1 MSAAIDNEGTLP
13 HPIQQYEQLTEIR
26 LPACVLDQDKLFR
39 CEDLRKFYADHIA
52 CADRAEFA
60 PDEDFSLEEQQ
71 LLQNLFA
78 PVLRQAMAVQGLVQ
92 ARRDEE
98 IVFPEV
104 LVMVSI
110 ILSECFPSSSHEHHA
125 SAIFAVSK
133 EPGSGPD
140 EHPAIGLRRRAELI
154 VSRRWDTT
162 RLDFTN
168 DELIVDEE
176 FDALAD
182 GDAHSDTYGH
192 PQQLLY
198 SRSPDPQGPMDAC
211 EASFST
217 IQPLLTSA
225 LYHCLAV
232 GASGPL
238 IGLSYEKTSPTVHA
252 YVAWPEAAAREDE
265 ADKLPDPRILPP
277 IPFDLT
283 EALSALK
290 LALLLHRT
298 SSVHEWSLQTADETL
313 PWRADICARNILDDT
328 PLFQV
333 DFHNH
338 EAIALWAGAVS
349 KATVTHGS
357 QSLDICDDM
366 EPVDSSHPPT
376 GTSSPC
382 WESSPSSTPPSVA
395 SPPPQESTSSWSDG
409 DVFAESIEWTPPAR
423 PPLPQRYF
431 ILRKVVFCD
440 ARKGLPGWC
449 TVPKESIHALA
460 PVWFRETGTDPR
472 PVICT
477 DQEHLLTELL
487 DVHARHS
494 SCFIG
499 YMSDR
504 VQAIVQRSLHVIFH
518 ALQATRAVCPADA
531 EGGDVDGHMLDAL
544 EGETRCRFI
553 WDQLI
558 QSIADLAQVANARY
572 RRNMTLKNPEYP
584 GPEVYEI
591 NGDHR
596 SDLFDLYITLLPY
609 AQIGWE
615 GCLAFQWHDAVFNED
630 PTLSAAVAAAQ
641 EEPRSGRADGT
652 LYLAIDDVF
661 ADKEAADAVSVLA
674 PFIASD
680 SSKDDD
686 GVEVGSPV
694 EPKERPP
701 WVIYGDSVF
710 ATADSRRPLDPQAC
724 AAYQHSMH
732 VQPFPDQ
739 QPAVEA
745 CSASPGAPLLD
756 GETGCE
762 TQDRPHIRPRP
773 DQVDPLRSA
782 ACFPLL
788 LCHFNALLNGW
799 GKEKTATNQERA
811 SLVAA
816 CAFMKLFNIAHFPIF
831 GLVTNGP
838 VGVLSSAWNKVT
850 TTPASLGGQVT
861 EKIHNVI
868 YIADEQATKVDIR
881 DPLDVL
887 NVATSV
893 AYIMTEHASR
903 LRGLFESLHQADS
916 AYLLDKD
923 VTPLQKARSLTVAD
937 GAWHKPQLEDQVSG
951 VDCA

>member
-1 MSAAIDNEGTLP
+1 MSATIDNLGILP
-13 HPIQQYEQLTEIR
+13 HPIQQYEQLMEIC
-26 LPACVLDQDKLFR
+26 LPARVLDQDKLFR

-52 CADRAEFA
+52 CADRAVFA
-60 PDEDFSLEEQQ
+60 PDKEFSLEEQQ

-78 PVLRQAMAVQGLVQ
+78 PVLRQAMAVQGHVQ
-92 ARRDEE
+92 ERCEEE

-104 LVMVSI
+104 LVMASI
-110 ILSECFPSSSHEHHA
+110 ILSECFLSSTHEHHA
-125 SAIFAVSK
+125 SALFAVSR
-133 EPGSGPD
+133 EPGSNPN
-140 EHPAIGLRRRAELI
+140 EHSAIGLRRRAELV
-154 VSRRWDTT
+154 VSRRWGTT

-168 DELIVDEE
+168 DEPNVDEE

-182 GDAHSDTYGH
+182 GDAQSDTYGH

-211 EASFST
+211 VASFST

-252 YVAWPEAAAREDE
+252 YVAWLEKAAQED
-265 ADKLPDPRILPP
+265 DDLPKPHILPP
-277 IPFDLT
+277 LPFDLT
-283 EALSALK
+283 EPLSALK
-290 LALLLHRT
+290 LALLLHRA
-298 SSVHEWSLQTADETL
+298 SSVHEWSLQTANETL
-313 PWRADICARNILDDT
+313 PWRADICARIILDET
-328 PLFQV
+328 PLFHV
-333 DFHNH
+333 DFHNS
-338 EAIALWAGAVS
+338 EAIARWADEVYISAVDHLQC
-349 KATVTHGS
+349 VN
-357 QSLDICDDM
+357 IWDDR
-366 EPVDSSHPPT
+366 EYNPSHPPT
-376 GTSSPC
+376 GTSDA
-382 WESSPSSTPPSVA
+382 SSGSSTSSLSPSVA
-395 SPPPQESTSSWSDG
+395 LPPAQESASSFSDG
-409 DVFAESIEWTPPAR
+409 DVFAESTVPTIGWTPPAR

-431 ILRKVVFCD
+431 IMRKVVFCD

-449 TVPKESIHALA
+449 TVRKESIHALA
-460 PVWFRETGTDPR
+460 PVWFRGSVTALR
-472 PVICT
+472 PFICT
-477 DQEHLLTELL
+477 DQERLLTELL
-487 DVHARHS
+487 DAYARHS

-504 VQAIVQRSLHVIFH
+504 VQAIVQRSLHAIFH
-518 ALQATRAVCPADA
+518 ALQTARAVRPADVK
-531 EGGDVDGHMLDAL
+531 GGDVDEHRLDAF
-544 EGETRCRFI
+544 GDETRCRFI

-558 QSIADLAQVANARY
+558 QTIADLAEVANARY
-572 RRNMTLKNPEYP
+572 RRNMTLKYPECP
-584 GPEVYEI
+584 SPEVYEI

-596 SDLFDLYITLLPY
+596 SDLFDLYITLLPF

-652 LYLAIDDVF
+652 LFLAINDLF
-661 ADKEAADAVSVLA
+661 ADKEVADAVSILA

-686 GVEVGSPV
+686 GVEVGSPE

-762 TQDRPHIRPRP
+762 IQDRPHIRPRS

-788 LCHFNALLNGW
+788 LCHFNALLKGW
-799 GKEKTATNQERA
+799 GKEKTATNQERT

-816 CAFMKLFNIAHFPIF
+816 CAFMKLFNIARFPIF

-838 VGVLSSAWNKVT
+838 VGVLSSAWNDVT

-868 YIADEQATKVDIR
+868 YIADEQATKADIR

>member
-1 MSAAIDNEGTLP
+1 MSAPIDNEGTLP
-13 HPIQQYEQLTEIR
+13 HPIQQYEQLMKIR

-78 PVLRQAMAVQGLVQ
+78 PVLRQAMAVQGHVQ

-110 ILSECFPSSSHEHHA
+110 ILSECFPSSTHEHHA
-125 SAIFAVSK
+125 SAIFAVSR
-133 EPGSGPD
+133 EPGSDPD
-140 EHPAIGLRRRAELI
+140 EHPAIGLRRRAELV
-154 VSRRWDTT
+154 VSRRWGTA

-168 DELIVDEE
+168 DEPIVDEE

-182 GDAHSDTYGH
+182 GDARSDTYGH

-198 SRSPDPQGPMDAC
+198 SRSPVPQGPMDAC
-211 EASFST
+211 VASSST
-217 IQPLLTSA
+217 IQLFLPSA
-225 LYHCLAV
+225 LYHSLAV

-238 IGLSYEKTSPTVHA
+238 VGLSYEKTCPTVHA
-252 YVAWPEAAAREDE
+252 HIAWLEEVAQED
-265 ADKLPDPRILPP
+265 DDLPKPHILPP
-277 IPFDLT
+277 LPFDLT
-283 EALSALK
+283 EPLSALK

-313 PWRADICARNILDDT
+313 PWRADLCARNILNDT

-338 EAIALWAGAVS
+338 EAIARWADEVYISAVD
-349 KATVTHGS
+349 HL
-357 QSLDICDDM
+357 QSLDIWDDA
-366 EPVDSSHPPT
+366 ESNPSHPLT
-376 GTSSPC
+376 GTSDA
-382 WESSPSSTPPSVA
+382 SSGSSTSSTSPSVA
-395 SPPPQESTSSWSDG
+395 SPLPQESASSWSDG

-472 PVICT
+472 PFICS

-504 VQAIVQRSLHVIFH
+504 VQAILQRSLHAIFH
-518 ALQATRAVCPADA
+518 ALQAARAIRMIDA
-531 EGGDVDGHMLDAL
+531 EGSGVDEHPLDAF
-544 EGETRCRFI
+544 EDETRYRSI

-558 QSIADLAQVANARY
+558 RTIADLGQVENVRY
-572 RRNMTLKNPEYP
+572 RRNMTLRYP
-584 GPEVYEI
+584 DYPSPKVYPI
-591 NGDHR
+591 NCMHR
-596 SDLFDLYITLLPY
+596 SDVYDLYIRLLPFVEM
-609 AQIGWE
+609 GWE
-615 GCLAFQWHDAVFNED
+615 GSWAFQWHFDVLHHD
-630 PTLSAAVAAAQ
+630 LMLSEAIAAAQ

-652 LYLAIDDVF
+652 LYMTIDNVLPDKDV
-661 ADKEAADAVSVLA
+661 ADAVAIPSPSV
-674 PFIASD
+674 ASD
-680 SSKDDD
+680 SSQDEDSAKTW
-686 GVEVGSPV
+686 SPEASR
-694 EPKERPP
+694 EPRP
-701 WVIYGDSVF
+701 WGTYGGSVF
-710 ATADSRRPLDPQAC
+710 ATADSCQPLEPQARADYPHSSPELQPQ
-724 AAYQHSMH
+724 AAAS
-732 VQPFPDQ
+732 
-739 QPAVEA
+739 A
-745 CSASPGAPLLD
+745 ASPNAPSLD
-756 GETGCE
+756 SEVDFE
-762 TQDRPHIRPRP
+762 SENRPHSRPRP
-773 DQVDPLRSA
+773 GQISPLGSA

-788 LCHFNALLNGW
+788 FCHFNALLKGW
-799 GKEKTATNQERA
+799 RKEKAATDQERL

-816 CAFMKLFNIAHFPIF
+816 CTFMRLFNIARFPVF
-831 GLVTNGP
+831 GLVTSGP
-838 VGVLSSAWNKVT
+838 IGVLSSAWNEVT
-850 TTPASLGGQVT
+850 TTPPQLKGQVP
-861 EKIHNVI
+861 EKAHNVI

-881 DPLDVL
+881 DPLNAL

>member
-1 MSAAIDNEGTLP
+1 MSATIDNEGALP
-13 HPIQQYEQLTEIR
+13 HPIQQYEQLMEIR
-26 LPACVLDQDKLFR
+26 LPACVLDQDELFR

-78 PVLRQAMAVQGLVQ
+78 PVLRQAMAVQGHVQ

-110 ILSECFPSSSHEHHA
+110 ILSECFPSSTHEHHA
-125 SAIFAVSK
+125 SAIFAVSR
-133 EPGSGPD
+133 EPGSDPD
-140 EHPAIGLRRRAELI
+140 EHPAIGLRRRAELV
-154 VSRRWDTT
+154 VSRRWGTT

-168 DELIVDEE
+168 DGPIVDEE

-198 SRSPDPQGPMDAC
+198 SRSPNPQGPLDAC
-211 EASFST
+211 VASPST

-225 LYHCLAV
+225 LYHSLAV

-238 IGLSYEKTSPTVHA
+238 VGLSYEKTCPTVYAHIA
-252 YVAWPEAAAREDE
+252 WLEEVAQED
-265 ADKLPDPRILPP
+265 DDLPKPHILPP
-277 IPFDLT
+277 LPFDLT
-283 EALSALK
+283 EPLSALK
-290 LALLLHRT
+290 LGLLLHRAL
-298 SSVHEWSLQTADETL
+298 SVHEWSLQTANETL
-313 PWRADICARNILDDT
+313 PWRADICARIVLDET
-328 PLFQV
+328 PLFHV
-333 DFHNH
+333 DFHNS
-338 EAIALWAGAVS
+338 EAIARWADEVYISAVD
-349 KATVTHGS
+349 HL
-357 QSLDICDDM
+357 QSLDIWDDM
-366 EPVDSSHPPT
+366 ESNPSHPLT
-376 GTSSPC
+376 GTSDA
-382 WESSPSSTPPSVA
+382 SSGSSTSSTSPSVA
-395 SPPPQESTSSWSDG
+395 SPLPQESASSWSDG
-409 DVFAESIEWTPPAR
+409 DVLAESAQLFSRIEWTPPAR

-472 PVICT
+472 PFICS
-477 DQEHLLTELL
+477 DQERLLTELL

-518 ALQATRAVCPADA
+518 ALQAARAVCPADA

-558 QSIADLAQVANARY
+558 QAIADLAQVANARY

-641 EEPRSGRADGT
+641 EEPRS
-652 LYLAIDDVF
+652 V
-661 ADKEAADAVSVLA
+661 ADAVSILA

-838 VGVLSSAWNKVT
+838 VGVLSSAWNEVT

-937 GAWHKPQLEDQVSG
+937 GAWHKSQLEDQVSG